1 MSSAAAM
8 LDDPAAPGS
17 ARGREAKVVLKQ
29 VRKVYPGGV
38 EAVKAV
44 DLRVYE
50 GEFCVLVGP
59 SGCGKSTILRMIAGL
74 ETVTLG
80 DLEIA
85 GVRANDLHPKDR
97 NIAMVFQDYA
107 LYPHM
112 TVYENMAFGLRLRQ
126 PRTPVERVI
135 DTSLEFLSLGYWQP
149 QVAGLDEAVKKAART
164 LGIESLLER
173 KPGQLSGGQRQRV
186 AMGRAIVRDPA
197 VFLFDEPL
205 SNLDAK
211 LRVDMRV
218 ELSRLHSRLKAT
230 IVYVTHDQVEAMT
243 LGQRIVVMDHGVIR
257 QVDSP
262 MNLYNRP
269 ADRFVATFI
278 GSPTMNIL
286 PATLTVSSGSAPAV
300 RCGDDF
306 QVALPDAPGGLAAD
320 LSAADNG
327 REVDLGLRPEHIQ
340 VEDEPGALTAEALV
354 IEQLGDYQLVFVRV
368 GTREFTARAAA
379 ERTIRVGQKVP
390 VHFLMDKA
398 HLFDRQTGRSLKK

>member
-1 MSSAAAM
+1 MTAVDDLQPSPPSSAT
-8 LDDPAAPGS
+8 S
-17 ARGREAKVVLKQ
+17 RESKVTLRQ
-29 VRKVYPGGV
+29 IRKVYPGGV
-38 EAVKAV
+38 EAVKGV
-44 DLRVYE
+44 DLDVYQ

-74 ETVTLG
+74 ETVTAG
-80 DLEIA
+80 DLTIA

-126 PRTPVERVI
+126 PRTGTQRAA
-135 DTSLEFLSLGYWQP
+135 DTLMELASLGYWQP
-149 QVAGLDEAVKKAART
+149 EVAGLDAAVKRAAAT
-164 LGIESLLER
+164 LGIENLLAR
-173 KPGQLSGGQRQRV
+173 KPAQLSGGQRQRV

-230 IVYVTHDQVEAMT
+230 VVYVTHDQVEAMT
-243 LGQRIVVMDHGVIR
+243 LGSRIVVMDHGVIR

-262 MNLYNRP
+262 MNLYNKP

-286 PATLTVSSGSAPAV
+286 PATLASVGGQVFVKCGS
-300 RCGDDF
+300 DF
-306 QVALPDAPGGLAAD
+306 SLPLPGANPPP
-320 LSAADNG
+320 DNWEK
-327 REVDLGLRPEHIQ
+327 RSPDVDLGIRPEHIL
-340 VEDEPGALTAEALV
+340 VDEGSTSTPVLTAEALV
-354 IEQLGDYQLVFVRV
+354 IEQLGDYQLVVAKI
-368 GTREFTARAAA
+368 GNAEFTARAVA
-379 ERTIRVGQKVP
+379 ERPIHVGQEIP
-390 VHFLMDKA
+390 IRFLMEKA
-398 HLFDRQTGRSLKK
+398 HLFDRETGQSLRKQT